1 MNDDY
6 MNEKKN
12 KDHMT
17 FPGSILFCDS
27 FIARPRVIAGDIS
40 ILPVVELF
48 EYLYGEGKKPLA
60 G

>member
-27 FIARPRVIAGDIS
+27 FIARPRVTVGDIS
-40 ILPVVELF
+40 IFPVVELF
-48 EYLYGEGKKPLA
+48 EYLYGREKSL
-60 G
+60 